1 MSNTLSLSRI
11 LAGGC
16 SAPVYFSETP
26 SSAVRDGVQK
36 QQPAFDTIYNRLK
49 AIEDDAVR
57 TLQTHDA
64 RERLETVKF
73 IKTPTEKLFLKTLV
87 QLQDRLVFAYTPFTF
102 RKGPLGL
109 PFDEFDEP
117 TKYRKDEGMKRVA
130 SAYRDWDRTVLEFD
144 EAHKNCVRS
153 PSAGERV
160 SRSLVSG
167 RNTDQDW

>member
-1 MSNTLSLSRI
+1 M
-11 LAGGC
+11 
-16 SAPVYFSETP
+16 
-26 SSAVRDGVQK
+26 
-36 QQPAFDTIYNRLK
+36 K

-57 TLQTHDA
+57 TLRTHDA
-64 RERLETVKF
+64 LERLETVKF
-73 IKTPTEKLFLKTLV
+73 IKTPAEKLVLKTLV

-109 PFDEFDEP
+109 PFDEPIARNDMA
-117 TKYRKDEGMKRVA
+117 MKRA
-130 SAYRDWDRTVLEFD
+130 AREYRDWDRTVVEFD